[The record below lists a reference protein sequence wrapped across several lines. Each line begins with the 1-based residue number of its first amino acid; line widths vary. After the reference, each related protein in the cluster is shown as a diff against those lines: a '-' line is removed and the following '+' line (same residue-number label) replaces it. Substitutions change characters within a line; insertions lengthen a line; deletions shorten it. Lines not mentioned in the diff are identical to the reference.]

1 MFGQRGRGFP
11 MPTKLGLA
19 FLGMTVGGAI
29 FLIAGFAVFLTI
41 SQVQQRV
48 IEARGPAATQA
59 SPVQYAQL
67 SPLP

>member
-1 MFGQRGRGFP
+1 

-19 FLGMTVGGAI
+19 FLD
-29 FLIAGFAVFLTI
+29 FAVFLTI

-48 IEARGPAATQA
+48 IESRGPAATQA
-59 SPVQYAQL
+59 ITVQYAQL